1 MRRRLQPVAGHGSR
15 FAAGFDADQ
24 GARFLQQEEVSTRY
38 LLNALA
44 CSFSSPAVAQDRD
57 ISDSL
62 FITYCAACLGMEGR
76 GDGPMIAVLTVLPP
90 DLTRLSTLNDNVFLA
105 ESLGYKIDC
114 CDPICFHNWA
124 MTVFGNFFAGS
135 ETIVRAERGEL
146 MLISQPITDLVS
158 YLQQT
163 QETDG

>member
-1 MRRRLQPVAGHGSR
+1 MRRRLQPIAGHGSR

-62 FITYCAACLGMEGR
+62 FITYCAACHGMKGSG
-76 GDGPMIAVLTVLPP
+76 GDPWISVLTATPP
-90 DLTRLSTLNDNVFLA
+90 DQSRLSTLNDNVFLA

-114 CDPICFHNWA
+114 CDPICLHNWA
-124 MTVFGNFFAGS
+124 MTVFDTFFAGS
-135 ETIVRAERGEL
+135 ETIIRKVRGEL
-146 MLISQPITDLVS
+146 MLTSQPIVDLVL